1 MESIQTIREVLGWST
16 VLNLGV
22 LIFSSIVLVIAGSPI
37 KRLHAK
43 MFGLS
48 EGDLSRA
55 YFQYLAQYK
64 IAILMLNLAPYLALR
79 IVG

>member
-1 MESIQTIREVLGWST
+1 MESMQVIREDLGWST
-16 VLNLGV
+16 ALNLAV
-22 LIFSSIVLVIAGSPI
+22 LIFATGVLAVAGAPI
-37 KRLHAK
+37 KRLHAR

-64 IAILMLNLAPYLALR
+64 IAVLAFNLVPYLALR